1 MLTIAYK
8 NLKGEK
14 YMQFIIDILNKIFSI
29 YEQILA
35 IFGID
40 LDLSVGIIG
49 NETTTAAA
57 EE

>member
-1 MLTIAYK
+1 
-8 NLKGEK
+8 
-14 YMQFIIDILNKIFSI
+14 MQFIIDILNKIFSI

>member
-1 MLTIAYK
+1 MAYK

-49 NETTTAAA
+49 KETTTAAA

>member
-1 MLTIAYK
+1 MLTMAYK

>member
-1 MLTIAYK
+1 MLTMAYK

-14 YMQFIIDILNKIFSI
+14 YMQFVIDILNKIFSI

-49 NETTTAAA
+49 KKTTTAEA
-57 EE
+57 EK

>member
-1 MLTIAYK
+1 MLTMAYK

-14 YMQFIIDILNKIFSI
+14 YMQFIIDIINKIFSI

-49 NETTTAAA
+49 KETTTAAA